1 MLEVTNLDVFYG
13 DLQALW
19 DVSLKLEDG
28 EIVALIGANGA
39 GKSTLLNTI
48 SGLLNPARGQILLD
62 GIRIDKKPAHERTA
76 LGIAMVPE
84 GRRVFPEMT
93 VGENLEM
100 GAFNPRARKIRAQTI
115 EWVFTVFP
123 ILKQRINQH
132 AITLSGGEQQMLAI
146 GRALMAEPKYLLV
159 DEASLGLSP
168 LLAQSIFKV
177 LKEINKSKGLTI
189 FVVEQN
195 VRMALDVSSH
205 GYILETGHIVGH
217 DTAAALIASDNV
229 KEAYLG
235 LATKENTQK

>member
-1 MLEVTNLDVFYG
+1 MLEVKNLDVFYG

-19 DVSLKLEDG
+19 DISLKLEDS

-39 GKSTLLNTI
+39 GKSTLLKTI
-48 SGLLNPARGQILLD
+48 SGLLNPAKGQILLD
-62 GIRIDKKPAHERTA
+62 GKRIDKKPPHERTE

-100 GAFNPRARKIRAQTI
+100 GAFNHRARKIRGQNQEWIFTI
-115 EWVFTVFP
+115 FP

-132 AITLSGGEQQMLAI
+132 ALTLSGGEQQMLAI
-146 GRALMAEPKYLLV
+146 ARALMADPKYLLV

-177 LKEINKSKGLTI
+177 IKEINKSKGITI

-205 GYILETGHIVGH
+205 GYIMETGRIVGH
-217 DTAAALIASDNV
+217 DTAVALSTSKEV

-235 LATKENTQK
+235 LATKENA